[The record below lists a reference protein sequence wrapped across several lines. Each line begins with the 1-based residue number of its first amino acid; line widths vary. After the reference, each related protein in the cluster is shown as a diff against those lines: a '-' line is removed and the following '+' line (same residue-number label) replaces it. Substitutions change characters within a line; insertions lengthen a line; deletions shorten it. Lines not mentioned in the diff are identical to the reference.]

1 VPEGYPYTGTAC
13 RLATAG
19 TSTFAPFP
27 WRSARLRS
35 SRSQSGQ
42 EWRRGGGAGGVGEG
56 MPVLRG
62 GYGIVSL
69 MNSKKQK
76 LINSKSMKINKSVW
90 DMILKV
96 VIAVA
101 SAIAGV
107 VGANA
112 MN

>member
-1 VPEGYPYTGTAC
+1 
-13 RLATAG
+13 
-19 TSTFAPFP
+19 
-27 WRSARLRS
+27 
-35 SRSQSGQ
+35 
-42 EWRRGGGAGGVGEG
+42 
-56 MPVLRG
+56 M
-62 GYGIVSL
+62 
-69 MNSKKQK
+69 SKKKLYSVLAIILVIAAAAMWFVFELKSETHATTIQLSEAQTIIDSSFEQMAVTEPLK
-76 LINSKSMKINKSVW
+76 LINSKSMKIKKSVW